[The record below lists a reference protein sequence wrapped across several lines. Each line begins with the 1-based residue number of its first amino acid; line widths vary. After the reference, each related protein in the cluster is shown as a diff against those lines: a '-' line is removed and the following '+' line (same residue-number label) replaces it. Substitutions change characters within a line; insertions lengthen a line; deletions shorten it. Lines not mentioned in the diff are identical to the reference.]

1 MYRSNTARRLTF
13 AVPAIGAVAL
23 LPQQAAAGTVAKIRQ
38 TAPGYFNVS
47 VQAVTGGEIRFYV
60 VRWHEARKQW
70 IVTAPD
76 TYGARKGTYER
87 YWLLKAFRAD
97 RQREALEYAVR
108 YLTVDWMI
116 EVGNAA

>member
-1 MYRSNTARRLTF
+1 MYRTNAARRLTF
-13 AVPAIGAVAL
+13 AIPALGATAI
-23 LPQQAAAGTVAKIRQ
+23 LPQQAAAGTVAKIQQ
-38 TAPGYFNVS
+38 TAPGYFNVA

-70 IVTAPD
+70 IVTAP
-76 TYGARKGTYER
+76 A
-87 YWLLKAFRAD
+87 LLKSGNTIGGYDLLQAFRAD

-108 YLTVDWMI
+108 YLTVDWVD